1 MFCEK
6 CGNQIKDGDLFCQK
20 CGAPVPG
27 QTPVQAAEQTA
38 EQVQEVQQA
47 ASQAP
52 EQAPQQAQQFAPA
65 PEQAQQYAPAPE
77 QAQQYAPAPG
87 QAQQVAPAPKAPR
100 KPLSPKM
107 KKIII
112 FGGAGVAVL
121 AAFLIV
127 LFTVIIPAAREASR
141 IDITK
146 YYTIKIDGVDKE
158 EENPSVLDGKID
170 GRFGIDYKKFAEE
183 NKVDEKKAEDYLD
196 RLSDMLNVK
205 VVKDGEDVS
214 GYLDDVKAEDVYTI
228 TVEWPTDGGSAEM
241 DAISERLNDYGFGSL
256 SDSIDPEKK
265 IEKIENELGVE
276 FKHKPLSCE
285 IKVADA
291 LDAQGIKL
299 AVPTEMNVLGYIKD
313 NNLFVQEGHRSGDI
327 SLSIKKF
334 ETTFGDFT
342 VSKPDD
348 EYYTNVT
355 VKKGNK
361 EVGSFDIEMSNHNY
375 LKSNEEITVSY
386 DSYDVSSLADKG
398 VVLTGDKITYTVV
411 GPEEFT
417 ADVAKNN
424 VEALKTFF
432 NDNVKKED
440 WKADEKDQITLN
452 NIYYSTNSD
461 DRAYVVY
468 VYTNATQKY
477 SKTMYMDAE
486 YLYMEDGTLKNDG
499 YCGTGSSGKDVKE
512 AVSYCSYLKSPYT
525 STQIL

>member
-6 CGNQIKDGDLFCQK
+6 CGNQINDGDLFCQK

-38 EQVQEVQQA
+38 EQVQYVQQA

-65 PEQAQQYAPAPE
+65 PEQAQQYAPAPD
-77 QAQQYAPAPG
+77 QAQQFAP
-87 QAQQVAPAPKAPR
+87 APAPKAPR

-170 GRFGIDYKKFAEE
+170 GSFGIDYKKFAEE
-183 NKVDEKKAEDYLD
+183 NKVDEEKAEDYLGK
-196 RLSDMLNVK
+196 LSSMLNVK
-205 VVKDGEDVS
+205 VTKDGKKASD
-214 GYLDDVKAEDVYTI
+214 YLDDVKAEDVYTI

-276 FKHKPLSCE
+276 FKHKSLSCD

-313 NNLFVQEGHRSGDI
+313 NNLFVQDGHRSGDI

-398 VVLTGDKITYTVV
+398 VVLTGDQITYTVV

-461 DRAYVVY
+461 DRAYIVY
-468 VYTNATQKY
+468 VYTNTTQKY
-477 SKTMYMDAE
+477 SKTMYMDAK
-486 YLYMEDGTLKNDG
+486 YLYMEGGALKNDA
-499 YCGTGSSGKDVKE
+499 YCYTGSSGKDVKE
-512 AVSYCSYLKSPYT
+512 AVSNCSYLKSPYT
-525 STQIL
+525 STQRL